1 MYPSAHRFAVLTGK
15 GFRRHAERQG
25 ERKVA
30 AVQPVAA
37 LAGGAAGGARGGGGG
52 ARRARGERGPP
63 QWRPAP
69 PAGSRSSTPRCA
81 RREAW
86 AGPGRPRL
94 FRLLR

>member
-37 LAGGAAGGARGGGGG
+37 LAGVAAGEECVDVGGGFHG
-52 ARRARGERGPP
+52 
-63 QWRPAP
+63 
-69 PAGSRSSTPRCA
+69 
-81 RREAW
+81 
-86 AGPGRPRL
+86 
-94 FRLLR
+94 F